1 MGADMSLDVDM
12 AFGADMAF
20 GVVGADV
27 LGGPRARGVPEAS
40 PMSFPTSLQL
50 PLPPSFPGHVPAPQI
65 CYNSALMSDST
76 LTHVRNIG
84 IVAHIDAGKTTTT
97 ERILFYTGKIH
108 KTGEVHEGDTTTDF
122 MIQEKERGIT
132 IQSAA
137 ISCTWK
143 DWAINIIDTPGHVDF
158 TMEVERSLRVLD
170 GAVCVFCAVGG
181 VQPQSETVW
190 RQADRYHVPRV
201 AFVNKMDRMGADFG
215 RVVEEIRTKL
225 RANAAPVELPIGKEE
240 GFKGVVDLLE
250 MKGIVYDEAS
260 EGKTFT
266 VGEIPAELK
275 DDAELARA
283 ELCEKIADLD
293 EGVME
298 AYLERGDLTAD
309 ELRAAIRRQVVAGA
323 FVPVLC
329 GTAFKDKGIQPLL
342 DAIGLYLPAPTDR
355 PPVEATDLK
364 SGERVT
370 RRQDPA
376 EPLAALVFKIAT
388 DPYVG
393 RLYFVRVYSG
403 VLKKGANAF
412 NPRTKK
418 RERVMKIVRLF
429 ADQQIEV
436 DHLAAGD
443 IGALVGLK
451 ECTTG
456 DTLCAE
462 MKPLYLE
469 RITAPQPVMFLAIEP
484 KSGADKDKL
493 VASMEQLAAEDPTCQ
508 VRQDEETGQTI
519 LSGMGELHLEI
530 LVDRLKREFKC
541 AANVGKPMVSYVET
555 VTAPALKEFT
565 FDRELGGR
573 RHAVTLAIEIR
584 PLERGKGVQVDVSR
598 DFRNA
603 LPDPK
608 LADVVVQGLRDGVA
622 TGVLARFPMTDL
634 AVCAVRCALVDPE
647 ISDEIAFRSA
657 AVMGFREAAEAASPE
672 FLEPIM
678 KLEIT
683 TPPES
688 VGEVLGDLNARR
700 GTVLDMEQRGDMQIV
715 HARVPMAQMF
725 GYSTAIRSL
734 TKGRASYS
742 MEPSDFALVPRNVRE
757 ELLAR

>member
-1 MGADMSLDVDM
+1 
-12 AFGADMAF
+12 
-20 GVVGADV
+20 
-27 LGGPRARGVPEAS
+27 
-40 PMSFPTSLQL
+40 
-50 PLPPSFPGHVPAPQI
+50 
-65 CYNSALMSDST
+65 MSDST

-122 MIQEKERGIT
+122 MVQEKERGIT

-190 RQADRYHVPRV
+190 RQADRYHVPRI

-240 GFKGVVDLLE
+240 GFQGVVDLLE

-260 EGKTFT
+260 EGRTFT
-266 VGEIPAELK
+266 VSEIPAGLK

-298 AYLERGDLTAD
+298 AYLEKGDLTAD

-364 SGERVT
+364 SGAKIT

-418 RERVMKIVRLF
+418 RERIMKIVRLF
-429 ADQQIEV
+429 ADLQIEV

-555 VTAPALKEFT
+555 VTAPAVKAFT
-565 FDRELGGR
+565 FDRELGGK

-598 DFRNA
+598 DFRNT

-634 AVCAVRCALVDPE
+634 AVCAVRCTLVDPE

-657 AVMGFREAAEAASPE
+657 AVMGFREAAEAAAPE

>member
-1 MGADMSLDVDM
+1 MDDNYLD
-12 AFGADMAF
+12 
-20 GVVGADV
+20 
-27 LGGPRARGVPEAS
+27 
-40 PMSFPTSLQL
+40 
-50 PLPPSFPGHVPAPQI
+50 
-65 CYNSALMSDST
+65 N
-76 LTHVRNIG
+76 VRNIG

-108 KTGEVHEGDTTTDF
+108 KPGEVHEGDTTTDF
-122 MIQEKERGIT
+122 MVQEKERGIT

-137 ISCTWK
+137 ITCEWK
-143 DWAINIIDTPGHVDF
+143 GRTVNIIDTPGHVDF

-190 RQADRYHVPRV
+190 RQADRYRVPRI
-201 AFVNKMDRMGADFG
+201 AFVNKMDRMGADFA
-215 RVVEEIRTKL
+215 RVVGEMRAKL
-225 RANAAPVELPIGKEE
+225 KANACPVELPIGRED

-260 EGKTFT
+260 EGKNFA
-266 VGEIPAELK
+266 VGDIPAELK

-298 AYLERGDLTAD
+298 AYLENGDLTAE
-309 ELRAAIRRQVVAGA
+309 ELRGAIRRQVVAGA

-342 DAIGLYLPAPTDR
+342 DAVVDYLPAPTDR
-355 PPVEATDLK
+355 PPVAATDLK
-364 SGERVT
+364 SGAAVT
-370 RRQDPA
+370 RRHDPQ
-376 EPLAALVFKIAT
+376 ELLTALVFKIASDT
-388 DPYVG
+388 YG
-393 RLYFVRVYSG
+393 RLFFVRVYGG
-403 VLKKGANAF
+403 VLKKGANVY

-429 ADQQIEV
+429 ADDRTEV
-436 DHLAAGD
+436 DELRAGD
-443 IGALVGLK
+443 IGAIVGLK
-451 ECTTG
+451 DATTG

-462 MKPLYLE
+462 MKPCHLE

-484 KSGADKDKL
+484 KSGADKDRL
-493 VASMEQLAAEDPTCQ
+493 VESMNELAAEDPTCQ

-555 VTAPALKEFT
+555 VTAPAAKSFT
-565 FDRELGGR
+565 FDRELGGK
-573 RHAVTLAIEIR
+573 RHAATLTVEVR
-584 PLERGKGVQVDVSR
+584 PLERGKGRVVEVGR
-598 DFRNA
+598 EVKNA

-608 LADVVVQGLRDGVA
+608 LAECIEQALMDGVT
-622 TGVLARFPMTDL
+622 TGVLARYPMTDISATATRL
-634 AVCAVRCALVDPE
+634 EVVDPE
-647 ISDEIAFRSA
+647 VSDEIALRGA
-657 AVMGFREAAEAASPE
+657 AVMGFREAAEAAAPE

-678 KLEIT
+678 KLEIA

-725 GYSTAIRSL
+725 GYATAVRSL

-742 MEPSDFALVPRNVRE
+742 MEPDTFDIAPRAVRE
-757 ELLAR
+757 ALLAR

>member
-1 MGADMSLDVDM
+1 
-12 AFGADMAF
+12 
-20 GVVGADV
+20 
-27 LGGPRARGVPEAS
+27 
-40 PMSFPTSLQL
+40 
-50 PLPPSFPGHVPAPQI
+50 
-65 CYNSALMSDST
+65 MSDST

-122 MIQEKERGIT
+122 MVQEKERGIT

-240 GFKGVVDLLE
+240 GFQGVVDLLE

-266 VGEIPAELK
+266 VGEIPAGLK

-298 AYLERGDLTAD
+298 AYLEKGDLTAD

-329 GTAFKDKGIQPLL
+329 GAAFKDKGIQPLL

-364 SGERVT
+364 SGAKVT

-418 RERVMKIVRLF
+418 RERIMKIVRLF

-555 VTAPALKEFT
+555 VTAPAVKAFT
-565 FDRELGGR
+565 FDRELGGK

-598 DFRNA
+598 DFRNT

-634 AVCAVRCALVDPE
+634 AVCAVRCTLVDPE

-657 AVMGFREAAEAASPE
+657 AVMGFREAAEAAAPE

>member
-1 MGADMSLDVDM
+1 MEEDSSL
-12 AFGADMAF
+12 
-20 GVVGADV
+20 
-27 LGGPRARGVPEAS
+27 S
-40 PMSFPTSLQL
+40 K
-50 PLPPSFPGHVPAPQI
+50 
-65 CYNSALMSDST
+65 
-76 LTHVRNIG
+76 VRNIG

-137 ISCTWK
+137 ISCSWK

-215 RVVEEIRTKL
+215 RVLEELRTKL
-225 RANAAPVELPIGKEE
+225 KANAAAVELPIGKEDS
-240 GFKGVVDLLE
+240 FKGVIDLVE
-250 MKGIVYDEAS
+250 MKSIVYDEAS
-260 EGKTFT
+260 EGKKFE
-266 VGEIPAELK
+266 VGDVPPEMK

-283 ELCEKIADLD
+283 ELCEKVADLD

-298 AYLERGDLTAD
+298 AYLENGDLTAD
-309 ELRAAIRRQVVAGA
+309 ELRGAMRRLVVAGQ

-329 GTAFKDKGIQPLL
+329 GSAFKDKGVQPLL
-342 DAIGLYLPAPTDR
+342 DAIGLYLPSPTDR

-364 SGERVT
+364 SEQKVT
-370 RRQDPA
+370 RRHDA
-376 EPLAALVFKIAT
+376 KEPLTALVFKIAT

-393 RLYFVRVYSG
+393 RLFFVRVYSG

-418 RERVMKIVRLF
+418 RERIMKIVRLF

-436 DHLAAGD
+436 DQLSAGD
-443 IGALVGLK
+443 IGAIVGLK

-462 MKPLYLE
+462 MKPCYLE
-469 RITAPQPVMFLAIEP
+469 RIVAPQPVMFMAIEP

-555 VTAPALKEFT
+555 VTAPAMKEFT
-565 FDRELGGR
+565 FDRELGGK
-573 RHAVTLAIEIR
+573 RHAVTMSIEVK
-584 PLERGKGVQVDVSR
+584 PLERGKGVNVDVSR
-598 DFRNA
+598 AFVNA

-608 LADVVVQGLRDGVA
+608 LADVVKQGLLDGVS
-622 TGVLARFPMTDL
+622 TGVLARYPMTDL
-634 AVCAVRCALVDPE
+634 EATAVRCEIVDPE
-647 ISDEIAFRSA
+647 VSDEIAFRSA

-725 GYSTAIRSL
+725 GYSTAVRSL

>member
-1 MGADMSLDVDM
+1 
-12 AFGADMAF
+12 
-20 GVVGADV
+20 
-27 LGGPRARGVPEAS
+27 
-40 PMSFPTSLQL
+40 
-50 PLPPSFPGHVPAPQI
+50 
-65 CYNSALMSDST
+65 MSDST

-122 MIQEKERGIT
+122 MVQEKERGIT

-190 RQADRYHVPRV
+190 RQANRYHVPRV

-240 GFKGVVDLLE
+240 GFQGVVDLLE

-266 VGEIPAELK
+266 VGEIPAGLK

-298 AYLERGDLTAD
+298 AYLEKGDLTAD

-364 SGERVT
+364 SGEKVT

-418 RERVMKIVRLF
+418 RERIMKIVRLF

-469 RITAPQPVMFLAIEP
+469 RITAPQAVMFLAIEP

-493 VASMEQLAAEDPTCQ
+493 VDSMEQLAAEDPTCQ

-555 VTAPALKEFT
+555 VTAPAVKAFT
-565 FDRELGGR
+565 FDRELGGK

-598 DFRNA
+598 DCRNT

-634 AVCAVRCALVDPE
+634 AVCAVRCTLVDPE

-657 AVMGFREAAEAASPE
+657 AVMGFREAAEAAAPE

>member
-1 MGADMSLDVDM
+1 
-12 AFGADMAF
+12 
-20 GVVGADV
+20 
-27 LGGPRARGVPEAS
+27 
-40 PMSFPTSLQL
+40 
-50 PLPPSFPGHVPAPQI
+50 
-65 CYNSALMSDST
+65 MSDST

-122 MIQEKERGIT
+122 MVQEKERGIT

-190 RQADRYHVPRV
+190 RQANRYHVPRV

-225 RANAAPVELPIGKEE
+225 RANAAPIELPIGKEE
-240 GFKGVVDLLE
+240 GFQGVVDLLE

-260 EGKTFT
+260 EGKTVT
-266 VGEIPAELK
+266 VGEIPAGLK

-298 AYLERGDLTAD
+298 AYLEKGDLTAD

-364 SGERVT
+364 SGEKVT

-418 RERVMKIVRLF
+418 RERIMKIVRLF

-493 VASMEQLAAEDPTCQ
+493 VDSMEQLAAEDPTCQ

-555 VTAPALKEFT
+555 VTAPAVKAFT
-565 FDRELGGR
+565 FDRELGGK

-598 DFRNA
+598 DFRNT

-634 AVCAVRCALVDPE
+634 AVCAVRCTLVDPE

-657 AVMGFREAAEAASPE
+657 AVMGFREAAEAAAPE